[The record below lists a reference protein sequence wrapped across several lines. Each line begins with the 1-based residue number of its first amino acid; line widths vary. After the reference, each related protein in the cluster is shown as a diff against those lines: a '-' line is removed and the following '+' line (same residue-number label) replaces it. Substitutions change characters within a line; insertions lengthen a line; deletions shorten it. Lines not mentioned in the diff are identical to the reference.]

1 MVILTYCLFFVKNW
15 YNYVI
20 ITTYGAFMKRD
31 LLVKLLGVSPKTV
44 YNYEKENRAIIKL
57 LKQYFNN
64 EDIIEFLESGKIS
77 KCENLLNLEEES
89 KRLQEHLIDHAFYSS
104 KQKLKDFFGGNPFGP
119 NKAYTKGA
127 KEILIDVLKKISPKD
142 TSFKIDNAKEKLIDR
157 ISEEELKWLSI
168 KNPAKRDLLSHYL
181 KENFSNAEILA
192 MVQKSDEIV
201 EFLDKV

>member
-1 MVILTYCLFFVKNW
+1 MVLTEREIFMKLFDFSINTYYLWRKQGRLIFNLLEKYFSKEDLEEFVK
-15 YNYVI
+15 
-20 ITTYGAFMKRD
+20 T
-31 LLVKLLGVSPKTV
+31 
-44 YNYEKENRAIIKL
+44 
-57 LKQYFNN
+57 
-64 EDIIEFLESGKIS
+64 GKIQRL
-77 KCENLLNLEEES
+77 ENQNIDNAF
-89 KRLQEHLIDHAFYSS
+89 IDHAFYSS

-192 MVQKSDEIV
+192 IVQKSDEIV
-201 EFLDKV
+201 EFLNKV

>member
-1 MVILTYCLFFVKNW
+1 MTFKEVMAALFSTAEGTFYKWKKQERPIV
-15 YNYVI
+15 
-20 ITTYGAFMKRD
+20 
-31 LLVKLLGVSPKTV
+31 LLI
-44 YNYEKENRAIIKL
+44 EK
-57 LKQYFNN
+57 YFTK
-64 EDIIEFLESGKIS
+64 EDIEEFLQTGKIS
-77 KCENLLNLEEES
+77 KCEQNYFTVNEKIE
-89 KRLQEHLIDHAFYSS
+89 KHLIDHAFYSS

-168 KNPAKRDLLSHYL
+168 KNPAKRDLLSHYI

-192 MVQKSDEIV
+192 VVQKSDEIV
-201 EFLDKV
+201 EFLEKV